1 MSTEY
6 ANLGFR
12 VDSSGLLPA
21 DQRLKNVTNSG
32 RATEAQI
39 TTLNKTFSGLTSTLG
54 LATTAL
60 GLIGAGMSVR
70 GVIDY
75 SDAWSNVNSQLRQV
89 TNSEQDLISTRSQ
102 LLKITKETRSEL
114 TNTVDLYAT
123 MTRSTKDLNISSER
137 LMGVTKTLNNLFVS
151 GGKPISEVEGAIRQ
165 LNQGLAAGAL
175 RGDEFNSV
183 AEGAPKVMDA
193 LAAKL
198 QMTRGELRNFAA
210 TGGITSEILISA
222 LEDYQVTAQKL
233 ADQTAKTFGQNL
245 QNATTN
251 VTEFVGNSESLNSAV
266 GSLGNGIESLSENLD
281 ALAESGESVLYLM
294 GGAAAL
300 MGGKYVSGVVA
311 AEAALIKH
319 TMSQAASAKQTLIN
333 TQAEV
338 NLLKVQQQGYANT
351 ILRVKSEVMRDTIRK
366 QLTATTTT
374 LATAEARLT
383 AAQTAEAAAASRA
396 TVANIALNR
405 SRTAGAALA
414 SAAMGPW
421 GLLAAAIGVGAIAFV
436 NAREE
441 SDKLNKSLSEQ
452 KVEVSRLEKMYSAMA
467 SGALGKTYVELQ
479 SKAIEIDSK
488 RAAAIAEIA
497 RLEVEREKATKGL
510 YGRSQ
515 AAAAK
520 DYTDAII
527 AQREEIKSLDKQSNT
542 LGDRID
548 IVNKVF
554 EEGLPTLTQ
563 TTSAVSESTRVNA
576 KAAQSYADIV
586 KSLENQRQQ
595 LILTSDEFEVY
606 MVMQQASANQ
616 WTPAM
621 TAQIIKQTKALQ
633 DQRAA
638 IETTNAQLDN
648 LMGGDLFGFGGDD
661 SAQELSSDL
670 DSLIDQVDNFGGA
683 WTRTG
688 NVIADS
694 MGGAVSILDDFASK
708 MQSIEK
714 LQADLTNERK
724 EYADG
729 TKEAIKID
737 ESLAKLQQESASA
750 QIGAI
755 GQTIGLSSQLFK
767 ENSKER
773 KALHALEMGFMAVEI
788 AMAAEKAVV
797 NAVNAV
803 ATQGQGDPYTAFG
816 RIASMIG
823 IMGGV
828 LAAAGIAFSG
838 GSGGGGYEAPTG
850 GAGTVLGD
858 SSSQSSSIRNAS
870 ERLEDIQTDQLS
882 ELMAIRQ
889 SMSQLN
895 SGIQNLAKSF
905 ITGLD
910 FNSASSPL
918 QNSNFLDAKGG
929 SLLRDISPL
938 ARAADFVDKLTG
950 GVLGLGG
957 VVDKIFGGFSG
968 KKQKLIDS
976 GITFVSQTMQDVF
989 DSGQLDADMFQVIET
1004 TKKKFWGLSK
1014 SKSTKTETSGIG
1026 GAITSQMGD
1035 IFGFIG
1041 DTVVGAAESLGLDAK
1056 HIITTGLET
1065 LPLGDALNN
1074 FVIDIGNVSF
1084 ADKTGEEIQK
1094 ELESIFSQQ
1103 ADLMSEYL
1111 VPSIKEYQQIGEG
1124 AFETLQRVAYEQ
1136 AVFND
1141 ALERT
1146 GLNLAG
1152 LSSVMQI
1159 DVAQSIITLTGGL
1172 ERFSELSNSFF
1183 ESFFSESEQL
1193 AYLEKSLT
1201 EAFGGLGLSM
1211 IDSREGFKDL
1221 LTGIDIT
1228 TEAGQGL
1235 YASLLQLVPSMDS
1248 YLSALEKE
1256 EEERK
1261 QARIGFLEDEK
1272 SLINSSIN
1280 SLSSLISNINNE
1292 LGQAYT
1298 VQEALAAARRGDF
1311 DIAKKMTGQRIMASD
1326 FADSISFARAKAIEE
1341 NRLFEISSLASA
1353 EKSDLE
1359 RQVELLDKQIEVI
1372 QNGAD
1377 DQVSAILDLGEI
1389 VNNGNNDIIRAIMT
1403 PSSNNGANNLMSDI
1417 PGTSNSISKSLE
1429 ESKQQAANA
1438 MQQVEIMNR
1447 EVVKNTKTTAKILQ
1461 KIELNG
1467 VRVLQ

>member
-12 VDSSGLLPA
+12 VDSGGLVTA
-21 DQRLKNVTNSG
+21 DQRLKSVTNSG
-32 RATEAQI
+32 KQTDKQMM
-39 TTLNKTFSGLTSTLG
+39 GLSKSVG
-54 LATTAL
+54 LVSAAFVAL
-60 GLIGAGMSVR
+60 GGAMSTRELIQ
-70 GVIDY
+70 Y
-75 SDAWSNVNSQLRQV
+75 SDSWNNLNSQLKQV
-89 TNSEQDLISTRSQ
+89 TNSEKELIAVRSQ
-102 LLKITKETRSEL
+102 LLDVSRSTRTDLESTIGLYTVLDRATSKLGVSTQEQIDITKTMNNMFLASGKSASET
-114 TNTVDLYAT
+114 A
-123 MTRSTKDLNISSER
+123 
-137 LMGVTKTLNNLFVS
+137 
-151 GGKPISEVEGAIRQ
+151 GAIRQ
-165 LNQGLAAGAL
+165 LSQGLESGAL

-183 AEGAPKVMDA
+183 SEGAPRILDA
-193 LAAKL
+193 ISNSTGIA
-198 QMTRGELRNFAA
+198 RGELRAFAA
-210 TGGITSEILISA
+210 TGGITAKILVDA
-222 LEDYQVTAQKL
+222 LKDYQ
-233 ADQTAKTFGQNL
+233 D
-245 QNATTN
+245 
-251 VTEFVGNSESLNSAV
+251 
-266 GSLGNGIESLSENLD
+266 
-281 ALAESGESVLYLM
+281 
-294 GGAAAL
+294 
-300 MGGKYVSGVVA
+300 
-311 AEAALIKH
+311 EA
-319 TMSQAASAKQTLIN
+319 
-333 TQAEV
+333 
-338 NLLKVQQQGYANT
+338 
-351 ILRVKSEVMRDTIRK
+351 
-366 QLTATTTT
+366 
-374 LATAEARLT
+374 
-383 AAQTAEAAAASRA
+383 
-396 TVANIALNR
+396 
-405 SRTAGAALA
+405 
-414 SAAMGPW
+414 
-421 GLLAAAIGVGAIAFV
+421 
-436 NAREE
+436 
-441 SDKLNKSLSEQ
+441 
-452 KVEVSRLEKMYSAMA
+452 
-467 SGALGKTYVELQ
+467 
-479 SKAIEIDSK
+479 
-488 RAAAIAEIA
+488 
-497 RLEVEREKATKGL
+497 
-510 YGRSQ
+510 
-515 AAAAK
+515 
-520 DYTDAII
+520 
-527 AQREEIKSLDKQSNT
+527 
-542 LGDRID
+542 
-548 IVNKVF
+548 
-554 EEGLPTLTQ
+554 
-563 TTSAVSESTRVNA
+563 
-576 KAAQSYADIV
+576 
-586 KSLENQRQQ
+586 
-595 LILTSDEFEVY
+595 
-606 MVMQQASANQ
+606 
-616 WTPAM
+616 
-621 TAQIIKQTKALQ
+621 
-633 DQRAA
+633 QRAA
-638 IETTNAQLDN
+638 DLTGMTFSQGLQIANTNMTEFAGKSRAVAGTVNYLSGSVVSMSEVLVDNVQYVEAYFGRFGAYANDIEDASNIIGSSFAEIVNSSAETFPILAQNSETVFDQIIQGFKDLPDN
-648 LMGGDLFGFGGDD
+648 IRAFIKILTVELAYLVDVGLAYGKSFAEVLGVQFGALIDKSAIWGKQLWNNLNPFDDAIDFEGDIARIEKLASDMSTSIID
-661 SAQELSSDL
+661 SAVARAEVVRSARLSSINSILQERDASISAYKTIKDGIDSAIDSAVDL
-670 DSLIDQVDNFGGA
+670 TQKQSALFSGFKEVDETPKWISETKTDLESLINQVDNFGGA

-714 LQADLTNERK
+714 LQAGLTNERK

-729 TKEAIKID
+729 TTEAIKID

-850 GAGTVLGD
+850 GAGAVLGD
-858 SSSQSSSIRNAS
+858 SSAQSSSIRNAS

-910 FNSASSPL
+910 FNSTSSPL
-918 QNSNFLDAKGG
+918 QNSNFLDTKGG
-929 SLLRDISPL
+929 SLLRDVSPL

-1014 SKSTKTETSGIG
+1014 SKSTKTETSSIG

-1065 LPLGDALNN
+1065 LSLGDALNN

-1141 ALERT
+1141 SLERT
-1146 GLNLAG
+1146 GLNLSS

-1172 ERFSELSNSFF
+1172 EQFSELSNSFF

-1211 IDSREGFKDL
+1211 VDSREGFKDL

-1228 TEAGQGL
+1228 TEAGQEL

-1272 SLINSSIN
+1272 SLINSSIS

-1311 DIAKKMTGQRIMASD
+1311 DIAKKMTGQRVMASD
-1326 FADSISFARAKAIEE
+1326 FADSISLARAKAIEE

-1359 RQVELLDKQIEVI
+1359 RQVELLDKQIEAI

-1403 PSSNNGANNLMSDI
+1403 PSSNSGTNNLMSDI
-1417 PGTSNSISKSLE
+1417 PSTSNSISKSLE
-1429 ESKQQAANA
+1429 GSKQQAANV